1 MSTGGWEAL
10 IEAAFRTSDYSEAR
24 VLLEKNLAE
33 ADGEAAE
40 ATASHELGWL
50 LHFEALDRLI
60 DGGEAGD
67 IDAEE
72 ALFQRAL
79 TIRRQ
84 LGDTG
89 GVAQSAFGLGLV
101 HQVLRRDWGTA
112 VPLFQEAL
120 DLAQDL
126 LTKSE
131 AHRHMG
137 FYYLYEAKQ
146 PDEAVRHLR
155 ASLDLRHEYRDERWT
170 PSGTMAL
177 GQAYL
182 AAGDR
187 AEAIKLLRQA
197 VQESRDAGLH
207 PRRTARAEQT
217 LREAL
222 E

>member
-10 IEAAFRTSDYSEAR
+10 TEAAFRTGDYAEAR
-24 VLLEKNLAE
+24 ALLEKNLAE
-33 ADGEAAE
+33 ADGDAAE

-67 IDAEE
+67 IDAEQ

-79 TIRRQ
+79 TIRRD
-84 LGDTG
+84 LKDNG

-101 HQVLRRDWGTA
+101 HQVLRQDWVTA

-120 DLAQDL
+120 DLAEDL

-137 FYYLYEAKQ
+137 FYHLYEAKQ
-146 PDEAVRHLR
+146 ADQAVHHLR
-155 ASLDLRHEYRDERWT
+155 ASLDLRHEYGDDRWT
-170 PSGTMAL
+170 PSGTLSL

-182 AAGDR
+182 AAGNETEGIR
-187 AEAIKLLRQA
+187 LLKQA
-197 VQESRDAGLH
+197 VQEARDAGLH
-207 PRRTARAEQT
+207 PRRITRAEEA

-222 E
+222 G